1 MQYSPKGFQDIA
13 PQAKMAPAELQSPL
27 NFALGGL
34 ASGYQ
39 SGGPVSYAGDST
51 VNDTQNQIGNI
62 MATPYGFSGMSNQL
76 NMAEGG
82 MVQSEELMQEPSQGL
97 PQYSPVSGEP
107 TQQQSPFATGLMPQD
122 TPPITPPVAPPSI
135 STPYPARVMGSFSNS
150 PGSNSIAPPLS
161 SVDQTKTI
169 ADPAPVP
176 APTIS
181 PVAMAHGGA
190 VGGDRMASTMKAEFS
205 KRGLDFDKYMAKR
218 LAAKGRNGDTML
230 AHINPAEA
238 QMLKQAGGSGRINPD
253 TGLMAFDNPSQGD
266 YGNSNYGNS
275 NYGGLY
281 GGGNGSPS
289 SNSGG
294 YKDQGRGSGV
304 TDARPNPGGGNT
316 GGSDKGG
323 GRDRQDSPPTKNV
336 GDKVAYDP
344 TSGKFYA
351 KVGNGKL
358 VNVPTGPTE
367 AQKQAASDAARQRVT
382 DQLAIERAQ
391 EAQRQQQ
398 LAAEEAQRQKQN
410 LANAYNEM
418 AANRNQY
425 PQGPL
430 STFGDGSDIVKA
442 GSFDKQGNIT
452 PDVRNYM
459 TPETQVEKTFGENA
473 WDAIKSSAGSAYDA
487 VSSGVSAVD
496 DYLRYNPKDLTLA
509 SIAGSGVLRPEQPST
524 KTQEAALKD
533 YAGFDPI
540 RSPVTT
546 ETGPLNVATPL
557 PPVRDDM
564 SNKLANASLK
574 NPPAA
579 PPAAP
584 QTAPAVAPPAATS
597 LKKEESLFGNILNDI
612 VEHPFR
618 TGINAVTSLIPGGA
632 LVNLGSNLTGMY
644 PSVGQMAEN
653 AINGQS
659 IFSNA
664 PQGLLT
670 GLTGG
675 ANASSPNQNMLTYDP
690 VASYQNGA
698 QFIPE
703 TTMGYG
709 PYGNLTRE
717 QYRDQYGGR
726 DAPVIPINTT
736 PAKPK
741 TPTTPDTT
749 TPETPTN
756 GLGLAT
762 YDPRTYLGAAN
773 DPYNYG
779 FGGEQVYYKAM
790 GGAVGPLSQKRK

>member
-27 NFALGGL
+27 NFADGGL
-34 ASGYQ
+34 VYNSQ
-39 SGGPVSYAGDST
+39 RQI
-51 VNDTQNQIGNI
+51 NDI
-62 MATPYGFSGMSNQL
+62 MASPNSFSGMSNQL
-76 NMAEGG
+76 NMAMGG

-97 PQYSPVSGEP
+97 PQYYPVSGEP
-107 TQQQSPFATGLMPQD
+107 TQQPSPFATGLMPQD

-230 AHINPAEA
+230 AHINPSEA
-238 QMLKQAGGSGRINPD
+238 QMLKQAGGSGTINPD
-253 TGLMAFDNPSQGD
+253 TGLMSFEPG
-266 YGNSNYGNS
+266 
-275 NYGGLY
+275 YGGLGAGATGNY
-281 GGGNGSPS
+281 GS
-289 SNSGG
+289 SGG

-304 TDARPNPGGGNT
+304 TDSRPNPGGGNT
-316 GGSDKGG
+316 GGNNGG
-323 GRDRQDSPPTKNV
+323 SNR
-336 GDKVAYDP
+336 GD
-344 TSGKFYA
+344 
-351 KVGNGKL
+351 
-358 VNVPTGPTE
+358 
-367 AQKQAASDAARQRVT
+367 
-382 DQLAIERAQ
+382 AQ
-391 EAQRQQQ
+391 EMLKRVNAQTQTPLEKQIADDFNKIAKQTGYVDPALKLAMEQQQ
-398 LAAEEAQRQKQN
+398 QEQQRELALE
-410 LANAYNEM
+410 
-418 AANRNQY
+418 RNQEAERIQQETLTRAY
-425 PQGPL
+425 QQMAMSKQQSPL
-430 STFGDGSDIVKA
+430 SLFGDGSNIVKT

-459 TPETQVEKTFGENA
+459 TPETQVEKSFGENA
-473 WDAIKSSAGSAYDA
+473 WDAIKSGAGSAYDA

-509 SIAGSGVLRPEQPST
+509 SMAGSGILRPAPLST

-540 RSPVTT
+540 RSPAIT
-546 ETGPLNVATPL
+546 ETGPLNVAAPL

-564 SNKLANASLK
+564 SSKLANASLK

-579 PPAAP
+579 PQA
-584 QTAPAVAPPAATS
+584 APAVAPPAAAPP
-597 LKKEESLFGNILNDI
+597 KKEETFFENIFNDI
-612 VEHPFR
+612 VGHPVK
-618 TGINAVTSLIPGGA
+618 TGVNLVTSLIPGGA
-632 LVNLGSNLTGMY
+632 LVNAGSNLTGMY

-653 AINGQS
+653 AINGQG

-736 PAKPK
+736 PATPK

>member
-27 NFALGGL
+27 NFADGGL
-34 ASGYQ
+34 VYNSQ
-39 SGGPVSYAGDST
+39 RQI
-51 VNDTQNQIGNI
+51 NDI
-62 MATPYGFSGMSNQL
+62 MASPNSFSGMSNQL
-76 NMAEGG
+76 NMATGG

-97 PQYSPVSGEP
+97 PQYYPVSGEP

-122 TPPITPPVAPPSI
+122 TPPLTPPVAPPSI

-230 AHINPAEA
+230 AHINPSEA
-238 QMLKQAGGSGRINPD
+238 QMLKQAGGSGKINPD

-266 YGNSNYGNS
+266 YG
-275 NYGGLY
+275 GGDDR
-281 GGGNGSPS
+281 SPK
-289 SNSGG
+289 G
-294 YKDQGRGSGV
+294 YEGQGRGSGV

-323 GRDRQDSPPTKNV
+323 GRDRQDSPPTKNA
-336 GDKVAYDP
+336 GDRVAYDP

-351 KVGNGKL
+351 DVGNSKL

-382 DQLAIERAQ
+382 DQLAMERAQ
-391 EAQRQQQ
+391 ETQRQQQ

-418 AANRNQY
+418 AANRGQY

-459 TPETQVEKTFGENA
+459 TPETQVEKSFGENA
-473 WDAIKSSAGSAYDA
+473 WDAIKSGAGSAYDA
-487 VSSGVSAVD
+487 VSSGMSAVD
-496 DYLRYNPKDLTLA
+496 QYMGVPVVGPKDLTQA
-509 SIAGSGVLRPEQPST
+509 TITGSANINPNKL
-524 KTQEAALKD
+524 QEAALKD

-546 ETGPLNVATPL
+546 EIGPLNVAAPL
-557 PPVRDDM
+557 PPVRPADDM
-564 SNKLANASLK
+564 SSKLANASLK
-574 NPPAA
+574 NPDAPPAEAPAPAPA
-579 PPAAP
+579 PPAA
-584 QTAPAVAPPAATS
+584 APP
-597 LKKEESLFGNILNDI
+597 KKEESLFGNIFNDI

-653 AINGQS
+653 AISGQN

-726 DAPVIPINTT
+726 DVPVIPKKPKVPTT
-736 PAKPK
+736 PT
-741 TPTTPDTT
+741 TPTTPDT

>member
-27 NFALGGL
+27 NFADGGL
-34 ASGYQ
+34 VYNSQ
-39 SGGPVSYAGDST
+39 RQI
-51 VNDTQNQIGNI
+51 NDI
-62 MATPYGFSGMSNQL
+62 MASPNSFSGMSNQL
-76 NMAEGG
+76 NMATGG

-97 PQYSPVSGEP
+97 PQYYPVSGEP

-122 TPPITPPVAPPSI
+122 TPPLTPPVAPPSI

-230 AHINPAEA
+230 AHINPSEA

-382 DQLAIERAQ
+382 DQLAMERAQ

-430 STFGDGSDIVKA
+430 STFGDGSDIVKT

-459 TPETQVEKTFGENA
+459 TPETQVEKSFGENA
-473 WDAIKSSAGSAYDA
+473 WDAIKSGAGSAYDA
-487 VSSGVSAVD
+487 VSSGMSAVD
-496 DYLRYNPKDLTLA
+496 DYFKYNPKDLTLA
-509 SIAGSGVLRPEQPST
+509 SIAGSANLRPVISSKPQDQVLPDSAES
-524 KTQEAALKD
+524 A
-533 YAGFDPI
+533 Y
-540 RSPVTT
+540 
-546 ETGPLNVATPL
+546 VAKTPL
-557 PPVRDDM
+557 QQLTRGIDAKNVSTVAPDM
-564 SNKLANASLK
+564 SSQAAAPVETTVKS
-574 NPPAA
+574 AA

-584 QTAPAVAPPAATS
+584 AVSPPAAAPP
-597 LKKEESLFGNILNDI
+597 KKEGTFFENIFNDI
-612 VEHPFR
+612 VEHPVK
-618 TGINAVTSLIPGGA
+618 TGVNLVTSLIPGGA
-632 LVNLGSNLTGMY
+632 LVNAGSNLTGMY

-653 AINGQS
+653 AINGQG

>member
-27 NFALGGL
+27 NFADGGL
-34 ASGYQ
+34 VYNSQ
-39 SGGPVSYAGDST
+39 RQI
-51 VNDTQNQIGNI
+51 NDI

-76 NMAEGG
+76 NMATGG

-181 PVAMAHGGA
+181 PVAMARGGA

-205 KRGLDFDKYMAKR
+205 KRGLDFDKYMANR

-253 TGLMAFDNPSQGD
+253 TGLMSFEPG
-266 YGNSNYGNS
+266 
-275 NYGGLY
+275 YGGLGAGATGNY
-281 GGGNGSPS
+281 GS
-289 SNSGG
+289 SGG

-316 GGSDKGG
+316 GGNNGG
-323 GRDRQDSPPTKNV
+323 SNR
-336 GDKVAYDP
+336 GD
-344 TSGKFYA
+344 
-351 KVGNGKL
+351 
-358 VNVPTGPTE
+358 
-367 AQKQAASDAARQRVT
+367 
-382 DQLAIERAQ
+382 AQ
-391 EAQRQQQ
+391 EMLKRVNAQTQTPLEKQIAEDFNKIAKQTGYVDPALKLAMEQQQ
-398 LAAEEAQRQKQN
+398 QEQQRELALE
-410 LANAYNEM
+410 
-418 AANRNQY
+418 RNQEAERIQQENLTRAY
-425 PQGPL
+425 QQMAMSKQQSPL
-430 STFGDGSDIVKA
+430 SLFGDGSNIVKT

-459 TPETQVEKTFGENA
+459 TPETQVEKSFGENA
-473 WDAIKSSAGSAYDA
+473 WDAIKSGAGSAYDA
-487 VSSGVSAVD
+487 VGSGMSALD
-496 DYLRYNPKDLTLA
+496 QYMRMPSIDPKNLPLA
-509 SIAGSGVLRPEQPST
+509 SIAGSANLRPVLSSKPQDQVLPDSAESAYVAKPPLQQLTRIDAKNAST
-524 KTQEAALKD
+524 
-533 YAGFDPI
+533 
-540 RSPVTT
+540 
-546 ETGPLNVATPL
+546 VAP
-557 PPVRDDM
+557 DM
-564 SNKLANASLK
+564 SSQAAAPVETIVKS
-574 NPPAA
+574 AA
-579 PPAAP
+579 PPA
-584 QTAPAVAPPAATS
+584 APAVAPPAAAPP
-597 LKKEESLFGNILNDI
+597 KKEETFFENIFNDI
-612 VEHPFR
+612 VKHPVK
-618 TGINAVTSLIPGGA
+618 TGVNLVTSLIPGGA
-632 LVNLGSNLTGMY
+632 LVNAGSNLTGMY

-653 AINGQS
+653 AINGQG

-670 GLTGG
+670 GLAGG
-675 ANASSPNQNMLTYDP
+675 ATDRASGMAAERGDGGFS
-690 VASYQNGA
+690 
-698 QFIPE
+698 
-703 TTMGYG
+703 YG
-709 PYGNLTRE
+709 PYGDLSRE

-726 DAPVIPINTT
+726 DAPVIPIKTT
-736 PAKPK
+736 PATPT

-762 YDPRTYLGAAN
+762 YDPRTYLGVAN

>member
-27 NFALGGL
+27 NFADGGL
-34 ASGYQ
+34 VYNSQ
-39 SGGPVSYAGDST
+39 RQI
-51 VNDTQNQIGNI
+51 NDI
-62 MATPYGFSGMSNQL
+62 MAAPYGFSGMSNQL
-76 NMAEGG
+76 NMATGG

-122 TPPITPPVAPPSI
+122 TPPLTPPVAPPSI

-205 KRGLDFDKYMAKR
+205 KRGLDFDKYMANR

-238 QMLKQAGGSGRINPD
+238 QMLKQAGGSGKINPD

-266 YGNSNYGNS
+266 YG
-275 NYGGLY
+275 GGDDR
-281 GGGNGSPS
+281 SPK
-289 SNSGG
+289 G
-294 YKDQGRGSGV
+294 YEGQGRGSGV
-304 TDARPNPGGGNT
+304 TDSRPNPGGGNT
-316 GGSDKGG
+316 GGSNGG
-323 GRDRQDSPPTKNV
+323 SNR
-336 GDKVAYDP
+336 GDAQEMLKRVNAQTQTPLEKQIADDFNKIAKQTGYVDP
-344 TSGKFYA
+344 A
-351 KVGNGKL
+351 LKL
-358 VNVPTGPTE
+358 AME
-367 AQKQAASDAARQRVT
+367 QQQQEQQRE
-382 DQLAIERAQ
+382 LALERNQ
-391 EAQRQQQ
+391 EAQRVQQENLTRAYQ
-398 LAAEEAQRQKQN
+398 QMAMSKQ
-410 LANAYNEM
+410 
-418 AANRNQY
+418 QS
-425 PQGPL
+425 PL
-430 STFGDGSDIVKA
+430 SLFGDGSNIVKT

-459 TPETQVEKTFGENA
+459 TPETQVKKSFGENA
-473 WDAIKSSAGSAYDA
+473 WDAIKSGAGSAYDA
-487 VSSGVSAVD
+487 LSSGMSAVD
-496 DYLRYNPKDLTLA
+496 QYMGAPVVGPKDLTKA
-509 SIAGSGVLRPEQPST
+509 TITGSANLNLN
-524 KTQEAALKD
+524 KLQEAALKD
-533 YAGFDPI
+533 HLGFDPI

-546 ETGPLNVATPL
+546 ATAPAPLDLKNVSTVAP
-557 PPVRDDM
+557 DM
-564 SNKLANASLK
+564 SSQAAAPVETTVK
-574 NPPAA
+574 PAA

-584 QTAPAVAPPAATS
+584 AVAPA
-597 LKKEESLFGNILNDI
+597 KKEESLFSGVLDNIVNNP
-612 VEHPFR
+612 VR
-618 TGINAVTSLIPGGA
+618 TGVDLASNFNPLTA
-632 LVNLGSNLTGMY
+632 LYNLGGKALGYNSAGQSVQNL
-644 PSVGQMAEN
+644 
-653 AINGQS
+653 INGQGA
-659 IFSNA
+659 FDN
-664 PQGLLT
+664 PPEGFLT

-736 PAKPK
+736 PATPK

-762 YDPRTYLGAAN
+762 YDPRTYLGVAN

-790 GGAVGPLSQKRK
+790 GGSVGPLSQKRK

>member
-1 MQYSPKGFQDIA
+1 MQHSPKGFQDIA

-27 NFALGGL
+27 NFADGGL
-34 ASGYQ
+34 VYNSQ
-39 SGGPVSYAGDST
+39 RQI
-51 VNDTQNQIGNI
+51 NDI

-76 NMAEGG
+76 NMATGG

-97 PQYSPVSGEP
+97 PQYYPVSGEP
-107 TQQQSPFATGLMPQD
+107 TQQQSPFTTGLMPQD
-122 TPPITPPVAPPSI
+122 TPPLTPPIAPPSI

-181 PVAMAHGGA
+181 PVAMAHGGT

-205 KRGLDFDKYMAKR
+205 KRGLDFDKYMANR

-238 QMLKQAGGSGRINPD
+238 QMLKQAGGSGKINPD

-266 YGNSNYGNS
+266 YGNSNYGS
-275 NYGGLY
+275 TNYGGLY
-281 GGGNGSPS
+281 GGGNGSS
-289 SNSGG
+289 SSG
-294 YKDQGRGSGV
+294 YQNQGRGSGV
-304 TDARPNPGGGNT
+304 TDSRPNPGGGNT
-316 GGSDKGG
+316 GGNNGG
-323 GRDRQDSPPTKNV
+323 SNR
-336 GDKVAYDP
+336 GDVQEMLKRVNAQTQTPLEKQIAEDFNKIAKQTGYVDP
-344 TSGKFYA
+344 A
-351 KVGNGKL
+351 LKL
-358 VNVPTGPTE
+358 AME
-367 AQKQAASDAARQRVT
+367 QQQQEQQRE
-382 DQLAIERAQ
+382 LALERNQ
-391 EAQRQQQ
+391 EAQRVQQENLTRAYQ
-398 LAAEEAQRQKQN
+398 QMAMSKQ
-410 LANAYNEM
+410 
-418 AANRNQY
+418 
-425 PQGPL
+425 QGPL
-430 STFGDGSDIVKA
+430 SLFGDGSNIVKT

-584 QTAPAVAPPAATS
+584 QTAPAVAPPAAAPP
-597 LKKEESLFGNILNDI
+597 KKEESLFGNILNDI

>member
-1 MQYSPKGFQDIA
+1 
-13 PQAKMAPAELQSPL
+13 MAPAELQSPL

-76 NMAEGG
+76 NMATGG

-122 TPPITPPVAPPSI
+122 TPPLTPPVAPPSI

-230 AHINPAEA
+230 AHINPSEA

-266 YGNSNYGNS
+266 YG
-275 NYGGLY
+275 GGDDR
-281 GGGNGSPS
+281 SPK
-289 SNSGG
+289 G
-294 YKDQGRGSGV
+294 YEGQGRGSGV
-304 TDARPNPGGGNT
+304 TDSRPNPGGGNT

-323 GRDRQDSPPTKNV
+323 GRDRQDSPPAKNV
-336 GDKVAYDP
+336 GDRVAYDP

-351 KVGNGKL
+351 DVGNSKL

-382 DQLAIERAQ
+382 DQLAMERAQ
-391 EAQRQQQ
+391 ETQRQQQ

-459 TPETQVEKTFGENA
+459 TPETQVEKSFGENA
-473 WDAIKSSAGSAYDA
+473 WDAIKSGAGSAYDA
-487 VSSGVSAVD
+487 LSSGVSAVD
-496 DYLRYNPKDLTLA
+496 DYLRYNPKDLTVA
-509 SIAGSGVLRPEQPST
+509 SMAGSGILRPAQPST

-533 YAGFDPI
+533 HLGFDPI

-546 ETGPLNVATPL
+546 ETGPLNVAAPL
-557 PPVRDDM
+557 PPVRPKDM
-564 SNKLANASLK
+564 SNNLANASLK
-574 NPPAA
+574 NPDAPPDA

-584 QTAPAVAPPAATS
+584 QAAPAVAPPAATS
-597 LKKEESLFGNILNDI
+597 LKKEETYFGGVLDNI
-612 VEHPFR
+612 
-618 TGINAVTSLIPGGA
+618 INNPLKFGVDLASNFNPATA
-632 LVNLGSNLTGMY
+632 LYNLGGKAFGYNS
-644 PSVGQMAEN
+644 A
-653 AINGQS
+653 GQS
-659 IFSNA
+659 IQNLVNG
-664 PQGLLT
+664 QGAFDNPPEGFLT
-670 GLTGG
+670 GLVGG

-703 TTMGYG
+703 GNYG
-709 PYGNLTRE
+709 PAGNLTRE

-726 DAPVIPINTT
+726 DAPVT
-736 PAKPK
+736 PKKPK
-741 TPTTPDTT
+741 VPATPTTPTTPDT

-762 YDPRTYLGAAN
+762 YDPRNYLGLPD
-773 DPYNYG
+773 DPLTYG

>member
-1 MQYSPKGFQDIA
+1 MLYSPKGFQDIVSG
-13 PQAKMAPAELQSPL
+13 AKMAPAELQSPL
-27 NFALGGL
+27 NFADGGL
-34 ASGYQ
+34 VYNTQSQINDMMASP
-39 SGGPVSYAGDST
+39 S
-51 VNDTQNQIGNI
+51 
-62 MATPYGFSGMSNQL
+62 GFSGMSNQL
-76 NMAEGG
+76 NMATGG

-97 PQYSPVSGEP
+97 PQYYPVSGEP
-107 TQQQSPFATGLMPQD
+107 IQQQSPFATGLMPQD
-122 TPPITPPVAPPSI
+122 TPPLTPPVAPPSI

-190 VGGDRMASTMKAEFS
+190 VGGRMASTMKSEFS

-218 LAAKGRNGDTML
+218 LAAKGHNGDTML
-230 AHINPAEA
+230 AHINPSEA

-266 YGNSNYGNS
+266 YG
-275 NYGGLY
+275 GGDDR
-281 GGGNGSPS
+281 SPK
-289 SNSGG
+289 G
-294 YKDQGRGSGV
+294 YEGQGRGSGV
-304 TDARPNPGGGNT
+304 TSNNPNPGGGNT
-316 GGSDKGG
+316 GGNDRGG
-323 GRDRQDSPPTKNV
+323 GRDRQDSPPARNV
-336 GDKVAYDP
+336 GDRVAYDP
-344 TSGKFYA
+344 TNGKFYA
-351 KVGNGKL
+351 DVGNGKL
-358 VNVPTGPTE
+358 VNVPVGPTE
-367 AQKQAASDAARQRVT
+367 AQKQAAAQAASDAARQRVT
-382 DQLAIERAQ
+382 DQLAMERGQ
-391 EAQRQQQ
+391 EVQRQQQ
-398 LAAEEAQRQKQN
+398 LAAEEAQKQKQN
-410 LANAYNEM
+410 LANAYNQM

-459 TPETQVEKTFGENA
+459 TPETQVEKSFGENA
-473 WDAIKSSAGSAYDA
+473 LDALKSGAGYVADTLNPYF
-487 VSSGVSAVD
+487 GAVD
-496 DYLRYNPKDLTLA
+496 DYLKPAPIGGPKPLTQGSLAANINPNKL
-509 SIAGSGVLRPEQPST
+509 
-524 KTQEAALKD
+524 QERALVD

-540 RSPVTT
+540 RTPVTT
-546 ETGPLNVATPL
+546 APVSSPLDLKNASTVNP
-557 PPVRDDM
+557 DM
-564 SNKLANASLK
+564 SSQAAAPVETIVK
-574 NPPAA
+574 PAA
-579 PPAAP
+579 PPAA
-584 QTAPAVAPPAATS
+584 APPAAA
-597 LKKEESLFGNILNDI
+597 LPAAAPPKKEETLFGGILDNIINNPL
-612 VEHPFR
+612 R
-618 TGINAVTSLIPGGA
+618 TGVNAVTSLIPGGA

-644 PSVGQMAEN
+644 PSLGQMAEN
-653 AINGQS
+653 AVSGQN

-664 PQGLLT
+664 PQGILT

-698 QFIPE
+698 QFVPE

-726 DAPVIPINTT
+726 DAPVIPINT
-736 PAKPK
+736 KPK
-741 TPTTPDTT
+741 IPTTPTTPDTT

-762 YDPRTYLGAAN
+762 YDPRTYLGEVN
-773 DPYNYG
+773 DPLTYG

>member
-1 MQYSPKGFQDIA
+1 
-13 PQAKMAPAELQSPL
+13 MAPAELQSPL
-27 NFALGGL
+27 NFADGGL
-34 ASGYQ
+34 VYDGQSQINDMMASP
-39 SGGPVSYAGDST
+39 S
-51 VNDTQNQIGNI
+51 
-62 MATPYGFSGMSNQL
+62 GFSGMSNQL
-76 NMAEGG
+76 NMAMGG

-97 PQYSPVSGEP
+97 PQYYPVSGEP

-122 TPPITPPVAPPSI
+122 TPPLTPPVAPPSI

-181 PVAMAHGGA
+181 PVAMARGGA

-205 KRGLDFDKYMAKR
+205 KRGLDFDKYMANR

-230 AHINPAEA
+230 AHINPSEA

-266 YGNSNYGNS
+266 YG
-275 NYGGLY
+275 GGDDR
-281 GGGNGSPS
+281 SPK
-289 SNSGG
+289 G
-294 YKDQGRGSGV
+294 YEGQGRGSGV
-304 TDARPNPGGGNT
+304 TDSRPNPGGGNT

-323 GRDRQDSPPTKNV
+323 GRDRQDSPPAKNV

-351 KVGNGKL
+351 NVGNGKL
-358 VNVPTGPTE
+358 VNVPTGPTPE
-367 AQKQAASDAARQRVT
+367 QQQAASDAARQRVT
-382 DQLAIERAQ
+382 DQLAMERMQ
-391 EAQRQQQ
+391 EAQRVQQ
-398 LAAEEAQRQKQN
+398 LATEQQQNRLQEQQRELALEKDQEAKRIEQEN
-410 LANAYNEM
+410 LTKAYQQM
-418 AANRNQY
+418 GANRDQY

-430 STFGDGSDIVKA
+430 STFGDGSDILKA
-442 GSFDKQGNIT
+442 GSFNK
-452 PDVRNYM
+452 
-459 TPETQVEKTFGENA
+459 EKTFGEDA
-473 WDAIKSSAGSAYDA
+473 WDAIKSGAGSAYDA
-487 VSSGVSAVD
+487 LSSGMSAVD
-496 DYLRYNPKDLTLA
+496 DYFKYNPKDLTLA
-509 SIAGSGVLRPEQPST
+509 SIAGSANLRPVISSKPQDQVLPDSAES
-524 KTQEAALKD
+524 A
-533 YAGFDPI
+533 Y
-540 RSPVTT
+540 
-546 ETGPLNVATPL
+546 VAKTPL
-557 PPVRDDM
+557 QQLTRVIDAKNASTVTPDM
-564 SNKLANASLK
+564 SSQAAAPVETTVKS
-574 NPPAA
+574 AA
-579 PPAAP
+579 PPA
-584 QTAPAVAPPAATS
+584 APAVAPPAVAPP
-597 LKKEESLFGNILNDI
+597 KKEGSLFENIFNDI
-612 VEHPFR
+612 VEHPVK
-618 TGINAVTSLIPGGA
+618 TGVNLVTSLIPGGA
-632 LVNLGSNLTGMY
+632 LVNAGSNLTGMY

-653 AINGQS
+653 AINGQG

-670 GLTGG
+670 GLAGG

-709 PYGNLTRE
+709 PAGNLTRE

-726 DAPVIPINTT
+726 DVPVT
-736 PAKPK
+736 PKKPK
-741 TPTTPDTT
+741 VPTTPTTPDTT

-762 YDPRTYLGAAN
+762 YDPRNYLGLPD
-773 DPYNYG
+773 DPLTYG